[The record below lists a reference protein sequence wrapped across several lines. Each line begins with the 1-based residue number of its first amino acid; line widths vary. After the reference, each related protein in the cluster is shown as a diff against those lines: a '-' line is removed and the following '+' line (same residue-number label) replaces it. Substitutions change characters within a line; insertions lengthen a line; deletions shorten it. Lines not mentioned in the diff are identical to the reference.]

1 MSVTATELK
10 NNLGKYLVLSA
21 TEDIFITK
29 NGKVVA
35 KLTNPYQDRVET
47 AKSLFGIL
55 PIDADVDGTKRDRLG
70 AKQMKVLI
78 DTNVIVDALTSRE
91 PWKESAEKIFLM
103 TANQVMDAY
112 ITASSATDIYY
123 LVKKYL
129 HSTEQAKQV
138 MGRLYSLMGILAVT
152 GDECLDALASA
163 ISDYEDAVIER
174 SAVKAKMDCIITRNV
189 KDYQDR
195 MVKAMLP
202 DDFIA
207 LMEDG
212 E

>member
-1 MSVTATELK
+1 
-10 NNLGKYLVLSA
+10 
-21 TEDIFITK
+21 
-29 NGKVVA
+29 
-35 KLTNPYQDRVET
+35 
-47 AKSLFGIL
+47 
-55 PIDADVDGTKRDRLG
+55 
-70 AKQMKVLI
+70 MKALI
-78 DTNVIVDALTSRE
+78 NTNVIVDALTSRE

-103 TANQVMDAY
+103 IANQVMDAY
-112 ITASSATDIYY
+112 INIYY
-123 LVKKYL
+123 LVRKYL

-138 MGRLYSLMGILAVT
+138 MGKLYSLMGILAVT
-152 GDECLDALASA
+152 RDECLDAFASA

-174 SAVKAKMDCIITRNV
+174 TAVKAEMDCIITRNV
-189 KDYQDR
+189 KDYQDG

>member
-1 MSVTATELK
+1 
-10 NNLGKYLVLSA
+10 
-21 TEDIFITK
+21 
-29 NGKVVA
+29 
-35 KLTNPYQDRVET
+35 
-47 AKSLFGIL
+47 
-55 PIDADVDGTKRDRLG
+55 
-70 AKQMKVLI
+70 MKALI
-78 DTNVIVDALTSRE
+78 DTNVIIDALTSRE

-138 MGRLYSLMGILAVT
+138 MGKLYSLMGILAVT

-163 ISDYEDAVIER
+163 ISDYEAAVIER

-189 KDYQDR
+189 KDYQNG